1 MRPWDTSTDPTEGQE
16 EDELKMLSPL
26 LVGKLKQKQKRS
38 THLQRMLIYRT
49 DSILSSF
56 LTQTYSWQQQQISCG
71 IIDMQNLEPNP
82 DLVNQNLELDKIF
95 GWITDSLG

>member
-1 MRPWDTSTDPTEGQE
+1 M
-16 EDELKMLSPL
+16 KMFSPL

-38 THLQRMLIYRT
+38 TCVQRRLMYHN

-56 LTQTYSWQQQQISCG
+56 LTQTYSWQQQHISCG

-82 DLVNQNLELDKIF
+82 DLLNQNLELDKIF
-95 GWITDSLG
+95 G